1 MIFNTKSI
9 NKGKNEIIIRQPVE
23 ICKRIKHI
31 IFVSGIPGFLI
42 KVAKPWV
49 DMYVLRLNHKIL
61 MLKFALYTDIV
72 HTKYPIKKQKSGAA
86 ARIFTAAPGDIK
98 TKFSWEF
105 PLIHA

>member
-23 ICKRIKHI
+23 ICKSIKHI
-31 IFVSGIPGFLI
+31 IFVSGIPWFLI

-86 ARIFTAAPGDIK
+86 ARVFTAAPGI
-98 TKFSWEF
+98 
-105 PLIHA
+105 